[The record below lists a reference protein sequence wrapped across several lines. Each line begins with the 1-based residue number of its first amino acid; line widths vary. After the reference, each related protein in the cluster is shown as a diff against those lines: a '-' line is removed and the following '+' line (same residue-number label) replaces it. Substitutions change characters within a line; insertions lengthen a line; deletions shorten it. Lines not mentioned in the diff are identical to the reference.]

1 MLSVSLG
8 WPSLPGAILA
18 TLHEAQADQIV
29 LNDRTRVFLGKA
41 RCGYPVG
48 TRLQIVY
55 AESAGKKVA
64 LSLERDQLS

>member
-1 MLSVSLG
+1 MLSVSVR

-18 TLHEAQADQIV
+18 RLHEAQADHIV

-55 AESAGKKVA
+55 AKSAGKKVA